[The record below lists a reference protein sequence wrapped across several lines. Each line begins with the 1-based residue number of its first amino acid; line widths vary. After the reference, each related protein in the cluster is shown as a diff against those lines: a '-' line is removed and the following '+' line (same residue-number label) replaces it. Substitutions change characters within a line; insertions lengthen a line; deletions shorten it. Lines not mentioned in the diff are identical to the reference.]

1 MPQTTQPRSARVEA
15 RLAPEALAIVKRAAE
30 LEGRSVSDFIV
41 SAAQEVAK
49 RTIEDNSVIRLS
61 AEDQRLFVDMLLQ
74 PSEPNAAL
82 RRAASSH
89 DELIVKH

>member
-41 SAAQEVAK
+41 SAAQEIAK

-61 AEDQRLFVDMLLQ
+61 AEDQRLFVDMLLA
-74 PSEPNAAL
+74 PPEANAAL
-82 RRAASSH
+82 KRAAKAHS
-89 DELIVKH
+89 DLVTKP